1 MIVGINFYMSLVHI
15 WLVYLQLPLKWEN
28 GMCMKLSRESKNVQV
43 ITYKLSISEDITPHL
58 ETIESFYMNTFM
70 SADMLMGQH

>member
-1 MIVGINFYMSLVHI
+1 MACVWSY
-15 WLVYLQLPLKWEN
+15 QEN
-28 GMCMKLSRESKNVQV
+28 QKNVQV
-43 ITYKLSISEDITPHL
+43 ITYKLRNSEDITPHL